1 MEPEGVLESRWEI
14 PEIAVDPFAFDRRV
28 PSPSSRQPSTK
39 LRRPSPARR
48 PTGRPV
54 VARRRT
60 SGEALRRRAGAAT
73 GAAGVAGGR
82 PPEATELCM
91 AVEHPEATEWSMAT
105 EQPEATEPSRAK
117 PEPDT
122 TLVGSADPTP
132 PPTPV
137 PEAPRAVEVWR
148 PVVAGPNTGGVGAA
162 VARAMKR
169 GAGSLG
175 PAWTVWAP
183 PVEPVDPESPERATG
198 RKAAVELAGPVSPV
212 LVAED

>member
-54 VARRRT
+54 VASRRT
-60 SGEALRRRAGAAT
+60 AGDAFRRGAAVAT
-73 GAAGVAGGR
+73 GAAFVLAGR

-91 AVEHPEATEWSMAT
+91 AVEQPEATEWSMAT
-105 EQPEATEPSRAK
+105 EHPEATEWSWAN

-122 TLVGSADPTP
+122 TLVGSAVPTPSPTP
-132 PPTPV
+132 PPDP
-137 PEAPRAVEVWR
+137 PC
-148 PVVAGPNTGGVGAA
+148 PVVAGPNVGGVGAA
-162 VARAMKR
+162 VARAMR
-169 GAGSLG
+169 SG
-175 PAWTVWAP
+175 
-183 PVEPVDPESPERATG
+183 
-198 RKAAVELAGPVSPV
+198 
-212 LVAED
+212 